1 MSMKER
7 NERFTIKMLN
17 KVFIEGD
24 EQFEKELKKEILI
37 HDVKEHRKEVL
48 GRLKNTEKQYKDL
61 KKQYKGDEIDFE
73 EKKACYEKRI
83 QYYNRLADKLFEI
96 IFKLENGK
104 DAEDIREDFDEAY
117 RIQKGM

>member
-7 NERFTIKMLN
+7 NIRFTIKMLN

-24 EQFEKELKKEILI
+24 EQLEKKLKKEKLI

-48 GRLKNTEKQYKDL
+48 GYLEKAEKQYKDL
-61 KKQYKGDEIDFE
+61 KKQQKRDEIDFE
-73 EKKACYEKRI
+73 EKQAYYEKRI
-83 QYYNRLADKLFEI
+83 QNYNRLADKLFEI

-104 DAEDIREDFDEAY
+104 EAEEIREDFDEAY
-117 RIQKGM
+117 RIQKLM

>member
-7 NERFTIKMLN
+7 NARFTIKMLN

-61 KKQYKGDEIDFE
+61 KKQQKGDEIDFE
-73 EKKACYEKRI
+73 EKQVYYEKLI
-83 QYYNRLADKLFEI
+83 QHYNRLADKLFEI

-104 DAEDIREDFDEAY
+104 EAEEIREDFDEAY
-117 RIQKGM
+117 RIQKLM

>member
-7 NERFTIKMLN
+7 NARFTIKMLN

-61 KKQYKGDEIDFE
+61 KKQQKGD
-73 EKKACYEKRI
+73 
-83 QYYNRLADKLFEI
+83 I
-96 IFKLENGK
+96 IFMLMVILFCSVKRGVVFSVSAGL
-104 DAEDIREDFDEAY
+104 
-117 RIQKGM
+117 